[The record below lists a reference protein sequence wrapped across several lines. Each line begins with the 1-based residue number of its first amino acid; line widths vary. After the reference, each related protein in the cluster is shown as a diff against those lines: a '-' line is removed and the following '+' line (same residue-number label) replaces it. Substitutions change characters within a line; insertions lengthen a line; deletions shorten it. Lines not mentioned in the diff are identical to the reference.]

1 VASSG
6 NDVVVE
12 TFSSAQEVW
21 RYNSHFHDYYGS
33 PLKLL
38 PRKSSNVKHG

>member
-1 VASSG
+1 VAPSG

-12 TFSSAQEVW
+12 MFSSAQEVW
-21 RYNSHFHDYYGS
+21 RYKSRFHDYHGS

-38 PRKSSNVKHG
+38 PGSLAM